1 MTETGD
7 TLTPTAARIVQAKI
21 ADWASGVVVTVDASD
36 GWATQAGDSGEIGTA
51 QTLASASLRARRKAS
66 AAGRIRQ
73 RRGL

>member
-7 TLTPTAARIVQAKI
+7 TLTQTLARIVQAKV
-21 ADWASGVVVTVDASD
+21 ADWTSGIVVTVDASD
-36 GWATQAGDSGEIGTA
+36 GWATQACDSGEIGAA